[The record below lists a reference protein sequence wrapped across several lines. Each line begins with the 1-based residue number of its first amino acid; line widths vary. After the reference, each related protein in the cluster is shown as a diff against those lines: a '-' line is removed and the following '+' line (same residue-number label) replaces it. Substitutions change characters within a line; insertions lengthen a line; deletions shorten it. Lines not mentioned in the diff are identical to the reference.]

1 MMNSIKLCSLVILLF
16 TQMSSFAS
24 NNTPTRL
31 NQVRNSLWVFGVDNS
46 VSEAPEVVEHS
57 LLGLADEV
65 ESDSVEQFSPEVP
78 EELQMAIFKVE
89 S

>member
-1 MMNSIKLCSLVILLF
+1 MRDSIKVWALVVLLF
-16 TQMSSFAS
+16 TQMSAFAS
-24 NNTPTRL
+24 EKTPTRL

-46 VSEAPEVVEHS
+46 VSEAPEIVEHS

-65 ESDSVEQFSPEVP
+65 DPDSQQQFEEEVP